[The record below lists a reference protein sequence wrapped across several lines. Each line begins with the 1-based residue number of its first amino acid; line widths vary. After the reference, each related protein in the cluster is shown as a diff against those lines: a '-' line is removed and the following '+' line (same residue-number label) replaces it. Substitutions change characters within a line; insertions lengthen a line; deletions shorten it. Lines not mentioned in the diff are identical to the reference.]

1 MQQAITKASLFKY
14 WENVRK
20 LTLRLLDLFPED
32 MFDFRPAETIRSV
45 AGQFDHIL
53 VVELYTRI
61 GLVTGEWNLAPF
73 SSERDLS
80 RKTLRD
86 KLYNEHKKTIGMLR
100 LLPEGY
106 YLKMYETPFG
116 SLTGEAVIYTAI
128 DEEIH
133 HRGNLYTYLRM
144 VGVEPPQM
152 VQNYGELFAEEK
164 NGF

>member
-1 MQQAITKASLFKY
+1 MTKSAILKY

-20 LTLRLLDLFPED
+20 LTLQLLDLFPED
-32 MFDFRPAETIRSV
+32 KFDFKPVETVRNVAE
-45 AGQFDHIL
+45 QFDHIL

-61 GLVTGEWNLAPF
+61 GILTGQWDLAPF
-73 SSERDLS
+73 LSERDRS

-86 KLYNEHKKTIGMLR
+86 KLYKEHQKTIGLLR
-100 LLPEGY
+100 LLPEGR
-106 YLKMYETPFG
+106 YLKIYQTPFG
-116 SLTGEAVIYTAI
+116 SLTGEVVIYTAI

-144 VGVEPPQM
+144 LGVQPPRM
-152 VQNYGELFAEEK
+152 VHNYGELFEEEQ